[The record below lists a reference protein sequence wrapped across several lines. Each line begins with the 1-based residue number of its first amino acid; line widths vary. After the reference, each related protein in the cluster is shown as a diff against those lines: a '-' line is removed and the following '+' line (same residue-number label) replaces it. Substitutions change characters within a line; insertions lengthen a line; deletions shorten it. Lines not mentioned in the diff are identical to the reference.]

1 MPQAY
6 NNSDVYGA
14 AAKFLKLPG
23 LSVHESVCRN
33 NIAASAR
40 VPSLIPDQITVHFDE
55 RAAQAVHL
63 HPGTATFDWIRA
75 SKLMKNRAALSR
87 QTRVFLH

>member
-63 HPGTATFDWIRA
+63 HPGTATFDWI
-75 SKLMKNRAALSR
+75 
-87 QTRVFLH
+87 